1 MSNVEIS
8 KIYVR
13 NPEKYSHITL
23 PETAKYVTDIDE
35 VLKDDSIQMVVE
47 LMGGTN
53 FAKNCVEGALKAK
66 KNVVTANK
74 RLTSR
79 SWSILIRLSE

>member
-1 MSNVEIS
+1 MYEIQ
-8 KIYVR
+8 K
-13 NPEKYSHITL
+13 KYSHITL

-53 FAKNCVEGALKAK
+53 FAKDCVEGALKAK

-74 RLTSR
+74 DLLAEAGPYLLDLASKNGVDLTF
-79 SWSILIRLSE
+79 